1 MRLMPINRGNKT
13 KREDMIIFTFLSHSL
28 FNIKYINI
36 PHNETDARVWL
47 LGNEYELS
55 LINLNISGLGL

>member
-1 MRLMPINRGNKT
+1 MPINKGNKT
-13 KREDMIIFTFLSHSL
+13 KRDDMTIFTFLSHSL

-36 PHNETDARVWL
+36 PHNETDASVWL